1 MITALFTI
9 FSAIVLVLLVVLL
22 YNVYKLNTTDIQTYE
37 KRVDG
42 LVLAL
47 LAGIG
52 IVLALANLMLFI

>member
-1 MITALFTI
+1 MITALFTT
-9 FSAIVLVLLVVLL
+9 FSVIVLVVLVVLF
-22 YNVYKLNTTDIQTYE
+22 YNIYKLNTTDIQKYE

-52 IVLALANLMLFI
+52 IVIFLANLMLFI

>member
-1 MITALFTI
+1 MITALFTT
-9 FSAIVLVLLVVLL
+9 FSVIVLVVLVVLF
-22 YNVYKLNTTDIQTYE
+22 YNIYKLNTTDMQKYE

-47 LAGIG
+47 FAGIG

>member
-1 MITALFTI
+1 MITALFTT
-9 FSAIVLVLLVVLL
+9 FSGIVLVLLVVLL

-47 LAGIG
+47 FAGIG

>member
-1 MITALFTI
+1 MITALFTT

-22 YNVYKLNTTDIQTYE
+22 YNVYKLNTTDIQKYE

-47 LAGIG
+47 FVGIG
-52 IVLALANLMLFI
+52 IVILLANLMIFI